1 LPVDTIEILIGM
13 VGLLVLVNIVIL
25 LAYRRMTGR
34 LRRLSHLLRLADRGS
49 LDEMVNALSRNI
61 EETNRRL
68 DDVAAWQ
75 RAADE
80 TLAGCA
86 RTPVMLRFRAFD
98 GVGGDLSYSCAIL
111 DGKGDGVILTALH
124 SQNASFSYG
133 KPVESGRSVYQ
144 FSTEEQEAVG
154 RAMPNALPR

>member
-1 LPVDTIEILIGM
+1 MPVDTFEILIGI
-13 VGLLVLVNIVIL
+13 VGLLALLNVILL

-34 LRRLSHLLRLADRGS
+34 LRRLSHLLRLTDRGS
-49 LDEMVNALSRNI
+49 LDELVNTFSLNI
-61 EETNRRL
+61 EEINRRL
-68 DDVAAWQ
+68 DGVAAWQ

-80 TLAGCA
+80 TLASCA
-86 RTPVMLRFRAFD
+86 RTPVLLRYRAFE

-133 KPVESGRSVYQ
+133 KPVERGRSVYQ
-144 FSTEEQEAVG
+144 FSTEEQEAVD
-154 RAMPNALPR
+154 RALKIPG

>member
-1 LPVDTIEILIGM
+1 M
-13 VGLLVLVNIVIL
+13 VGLLALLNIVLL
-25 LAYRRMTGR
+25 LAHRRMAGR
-34 LRRLSHLLRLADRGS
+34 LRRLSQLLRLTDRGS
-49 LDEMVNALSRNI
+49 LDELVNTFALNI
-61 EETNRRL
+61 EEINRKL
-68 DDVAAWQ
+68 DGVAAWQ

-86 RTPVMLRFRAFD
+86 RTPVMLRFCAFE

-133 KPVESGRSVYQ
+133 KPVEGGRSAYQ

-154 RAMPNALPR
+154 RAMKNAPPGDG

>member
-1 LPVDTIEILIGM
+1 M
-13 VGLLVLVNIVIL
+13 VGLLALVNIVLL

-34 LRRLSHLLRLADRGS
+34 LRRLSHLLRLTDRGG
-49 LDEMVNALSRNI
+49 LDEMVNTFALNI
-61 EETNRRL
+61 EEINRRL
-68 DDVAAWQ
+68 DGVADWQ

-133 KPVESGRSVYQ
+133 KPVESGRSTYQ

-154 RAMPNALPR
+154 RAMPNALPG